1 MPLISSV
8 GNLGSLLI
16 VVIFLCQC
24 VSFGAVIWAEVSTLL
39 EFFQN
44 DIIGEEYDNCSLA
57 VSLHN
62 VLGLEA
68 LTDPACDKLE
78 PSFLRIKYLDV
89 HLIDIL
95 DLISVAL
102 ASMHGL
108 LSLIHYQDLLDEAL
122 DLILRLLQVRGYVI
136 GGGCEG
142 LGHEVVHA
150 LHDLKLL
157 CTKGVEGA
165 CEAEDQREGEGA
177 LGVGKFGAINT
188 DGFASV
194 QSIKLDTFSS
204 RIASISVEVEI
215 ICEQGLVAVRCL
227 VSPGI
232 SNLVLNFSIH

>member
-1 MPLISSV
+1 MPLIRSV
-8 GNLGSLLI
+8 GNLGGLLI

-39 EFFQN
+39 ELFQN

-57 VSLHN
+57 VSLHS

-68 LTDPACDKLE
+68 LTNPACDKLE

-108 LSLIHYQDLLDEAL
+108 LSLVHYQDLLDETL
-122 DLILRLLQVRGYVI
+122 NLILWLLQVRGYVI
-136 GGGCEG
+136 GRRCKG
-142 LGHEVVHA
+142 LGDEVIHA

-157 CTKGVEGA
+157 CT
-165 CEAEDQREGEGA
+165 
-177 LGVGKFGAINT
+177 
-188 DGFASV
+188 
-194 QSIKLDTFSS
+194 
-204 RIASISVEVEI
+204 
-215 ICEQGLVAVRCL
+215 
-227 VSPGI
+227 
-232 SNLVLNFSIH
+232 